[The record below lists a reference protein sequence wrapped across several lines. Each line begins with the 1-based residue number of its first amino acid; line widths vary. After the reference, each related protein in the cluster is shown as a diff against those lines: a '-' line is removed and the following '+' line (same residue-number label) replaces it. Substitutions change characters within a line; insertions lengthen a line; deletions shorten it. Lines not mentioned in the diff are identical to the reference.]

1 MMYALISAPN
11 EPVALGFLLLVTG
24 LLLNLGYSSFTVYPA
39 GLTTKETYPLAVSVV
54 NTGGQAGG
62 AVFPFLT
69 GLILNSFSW
78 NAVFAFLSATSL
90 VTLINHA
97 VRRGPSRR
105 GTGAC
110 TCDSKLSQCNAAT
123 VLFVAAHRVCHRP

>member
-1 MMYALISAPN
+1 MMYALISAPD
-11 EPVALGFLLLVTG
+11 EPVALGLLLLVTG
-24 LLLNLGYSSFTVYPA
+24 LLLNLGYSSFGVYPA

-90 VTLINHA
+90 VTLI
-97 VRRGPSRR
+97 VM
-105 GTGAC
+105 
-110 TCDSKLSQCNAAT
+110 
-123 VLFVAAHRVCHRP
+123 LFVVDPLEGEPEPARATAS